1 MERKLYS
8 FENFDI
14 DVNSSSMLV
23 IIVGLAVGLLVG
35 IVLSL
40 ICKSVAGKVVKSL
53 GQHGAVDE
61 SSAKTVE
68 ELELSKVAFLKSV
81 LKPGS
86 ALFKAV
92 SCTDSG
98 EKKIDYSTARF
109 YLPEEKRIS
118 AETRF
123 AEEKHP
129 VRNGILAVILV
140 TAVAAF
146 AIFAIPE
153 LLTMLDNFVT
163 QVKPQSN
170 IL

>member
-23 IIVGLAVGLLVG
+23 IVVGLAVGLLVG

-68 ELELSKVAFLKSV
+68 ELELGRVAFLKSV

-86 ALFKAV
+86 ALYKAV
-92 SCTDSG
+92 ACTDSG

-109 YLPEEKRIS
+109 YLP
-118 AETRF
+118 
-123 AEEKHP
+123 EEKHP

>member
-23 IIVGLAVGLLVG
+23 IVVGLAVGLLVG

-68 ELELSKVAFLKSV
+68 ELELGRVAFLKSV

-86 ALFKAV
+86 ALYKAV
-92 SCTDSG
+92 ACTDSG

-109 YLPEEKRIS
+109 YLPEEKRI
-118 AETRF
+118 
-123 AEEKHP
+123 
-129 VRNGILAVILV
+129 RNGILAVILV

>member
-1 MERKLYS
+1 MQRKLYS

-35 IVLSL
+35 VVLSL

-68 ELELSKVAFLKSV
+68 ELELGRVAFLKSV

-92 SCTDSG
+92 ACTADG
-98 EKKIDYSTARF
+98 AKIDYSTARF

-118 AETRF
+118 AEVRF